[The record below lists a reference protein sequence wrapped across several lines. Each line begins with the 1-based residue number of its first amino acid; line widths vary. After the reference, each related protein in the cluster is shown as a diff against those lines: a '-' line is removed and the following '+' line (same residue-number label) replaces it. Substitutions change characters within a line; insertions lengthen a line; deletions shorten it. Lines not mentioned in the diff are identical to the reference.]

1 MKKGWYEKYFKK
13 DDLGSCFPA
22 LDATWTS
29 HIGPRVDVEGFPAR
43 LESVTCTAFSEL
55 YRSC

>member
-29 HIGPRVDVEGFPAR
+29 HIGPRVNVEGFPAR
-43 LESVTCTAFSEL
+43 PQRLVNDPLSQH
-55 YRSC
+55 